1 MRNGKDDEMR
11 KEEGEKW
18 WLWWEKLSF
27 EMRKTGGWDE
37 KNWGLRWKNG
47 VWDEKKGL
55 EVSKKDSFGVDGF
68 DSKKH
73 VKVLIFG
80 CLRTRQKL

>member
-1 MRNGKDDEMR
+1 MR
-11 KEEGEKW
+11 KEKNDDYDEKN
-18 WLWWEKLSF
+18 EF
-27 EMRKTGGWDE
+27 EMRKW
-37 KNWGLRWKNG
+37 
-47 VWDEKKGL
+47 GL
-55 EVSKKDSFGVDGF
+55 EVSKKDSFGVDSL

>member
-1 MRNGKDDEMR
+1 MR
-11 KEEGEKW
+11 K
-18 WLWWEKLSF
+18 
-27 EMRKTGGWDE
+27 R
-37 KNWGLRWKNG
+37 
-47 VWDEKKGL
+47 GL

-80 CLRTRQKL
+80 CLRTRENFNFC

>member
-1 MRNGKDDEMR
+1 MI
-11 KEEGEKW
+11 
-18 WLWWEKLSF
+18 
-27 EMRKTGGWDE
+27 
-37 KNWGLRWKNG
+37 
-47 VWDEKKGL
+47 KKGL
-55 EVSKKDSFGVDGF
+55 EVSKKDSFGVDSF

>member
-1 MRNGKDDEMR
+1 MR
-11 KEEGEKW
+11 KEKNDDYDEKNW
-18 WLWWEKLSF
+18 ALRWEKLSF

-37 KNWGLRWKNG
+37 KTEFEMRKR
-47 VWDEKKGL
+47 GL

>member
-1 MRNGKDDEMR
+1 MRNDKWEMTNEKWEMGKTMKWEMR
-11 KEEGEKW
+11 KEKNDDY
-18 WLWWEKLSF
+18 
-27 EMRKTGGWDE
+27 DE

-80 CLRTRQKL
+80 CLRARQKL

>member
-1 MRNGKDDEMR
+1 MRNDKWEMGKTMKWEMR
-11 KEEGEKW
+11 NEKGEKW

-37 KNWGLRWKNG
+37 KTEFEMRKR
-47 VWDEKKGL
+47 GL
-55 EVSKKDSFGVDGF
+55 EVSKKDSFGVDGL

>member
-11 KEEGEKW
+11 NEEGEKW
-18 WLWWEKLSF
+18 WLWWEKL
-27 EMRKTGGWDE
+27 
-37 KNWGLRWKNG
+37 GLRWKNG

>member
-1 MRNGKDDEMR
+1 MKNVKWGMR
-11 KEEGEKW
+11 KK
-18 WLWWEKLSF
+18 KNDDY
-27 EMRKTGGWDE
+27 DE
-37 KNWGLRWKNG
+37 KNWALRWEKLGVEMRKMSLRWENG
-47 VWDEKKGL
+47 GL
-55 EVSKKDSFGVDGF
+55 EVLKKDSFGVDGF